1 MLPSV
6 TWTESECHRT
16 MQKPH
21 VLQWLALG
29 GRHILQVEQYLRHID
44 SLISVL

>member
-1 MLPSV
+1 
-6 TWTESECHRT
+6 

-29 GRHILQVEQYLRHID
+29 GRQILQVEQYLRGKH
-44 SLISVL
+44 SLTSVP